1 VQYPWFSELA
11 PTLRFLLVTV
21 TVLPVT
27 YFLSTLLFKYV
38 EQKGIIF
45 GKKLI
50 KSRSVKTSEIA

>member
-1 VQYPWFSELA
+1 MIVIPTIGILVQYPWFSELA

-45 GKKLI
+45 GKN
-50 KSRSVKTSEIA
+50 